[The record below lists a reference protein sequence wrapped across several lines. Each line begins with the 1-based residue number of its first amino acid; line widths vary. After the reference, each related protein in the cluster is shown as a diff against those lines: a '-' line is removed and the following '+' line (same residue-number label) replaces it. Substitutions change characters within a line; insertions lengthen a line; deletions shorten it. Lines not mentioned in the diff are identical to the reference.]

1 MIVNTILSWA
11 IPVILAGILSCLVKI
26 YKDSKA
32 MKQAMISL
40 LRSQIVGK
48 VEGCIE
54 LGYLNDSVRQCLDDL
69 FTQYTTLGGNHGIAE
84 LVEQAYNLPPQKKRG
99 KKYEKVMEQ

>member
-1 MIVNTILSWA
+1 MIINTILSWA
-11 IPVILAGILSCLVKI
+11 IPVILAGMFGYLSKI

-32 MKQAMISL
+32 MRQAMISL

-54 LGYLNDSVRQCLDDL
+54 LGYLTDSVRQCLDDL
-69 FTQYTTLGGNHGIAE
+69 FTQYKTLGGNHGIEE
-84 LVEQAYNLPPQKKRG
+84 LVEQAYSLPPKK
-99 KKYEKVMEQ
+99 EKRQR